1 LKKSF
6 LTAKYTKKVQNTQ
19 SQNLID
25 QFFATFAQTLATFA
39 VNGFQLFQ
47 QPRGAK
53 TRASVGSGVKKT
65 KNYLTFVIPNTL
77 IMQNNLFIYNSLSK
91 KKELFKPYHPPF
103 VGLYVC
109 GPTVYSDTHLGHAR
123 PAITFDLLFR
133 YLTHFGYKVRYVR
146 NITDVGHL
154 ENETLGEG
162 EDRIEKKARQEQLE
176 PMEVVQ
182 KYVNI
187 YHRNMDQLN
196 TLPPSIEPRATGHI
210 IEQIELIKILI
221 KNGYAYESN
230 GSVYF
235 DLLKYNQKY
244 KYGKLSGRVLDEL
257 ISNTRDIEG
266 QEEKR
271 NPFDFALWK
280 KASPEHLMR
289 WPSPWSDGFPGWH
302 LECSAMS
309 IKYLGEVF
317 DIHGGGMDLQFPHH
331 ECEIAQSTAAL
342 GKESVHYWMHNNMI
356 TINGQKMARSLGNFI
371 TLDQFFSGDHPSL
384 EHAYSPMTIR
394 FFILQAHYRSTVD
407 FSNEALLAAEK
418 GFLKLMKAIE
428 SLNKLKP
435 SDQSTFDINK
445 LKEKCYEALDD
456 DLNSPVLLSHLFD
469 GVRFINSV
477 IDGSEKI
484 DAPGLN
490 SLKELFHIFVFEILG
505 LKDETNGMASTKLTG
520 ELMKIIIDLRQTAK
534 NNKDFK
540 TSDTIRN
547 ELNKIGITL
556 RDNKD
561 GADWEI

>member
-1 LKKSF
+1 
-6 LTAKYTKKVQNTQ
+6 
-19 SQNLID
+19 
-25 QFFATFAQTLATFA
+25 
-39 VNGFQLFQ
+39 
-47 QPRGAK
+47 
-53 TRASVGSGVKKT
+53 
-65 KNYLTFVIPNTL
+65 
-77 IMQNNLFIYNSLSK
+77 MQNNLFIYNSLSK
-91 KKELFKPYHPPF
+91 KKELFKPLHPPF

-133 YLTHFGYKVRYVR
+133 YLTHLEYKVRYVR

-196 TLPPSIEPRATGHI
+196 TLSPSIEPRATGHI
-210 IEQIELIKILI
+210 VEQIELIKILI

-235 DLLKYNQKY
+235 DILKYNEKY
-244 KYGKLSGRVLDEL
+244 NYGKLSGRVLDEL

-266 QEEKR
+266 QDEKR
-271 NPFDFALWK
+271 NSFDFALWK

-289 WPSPWSDGFPGWH
+289 WPSPWSNGFPGWH

-309 IKYLGEVF
+309 IKYLGEEF
-317 DIHGGGMDLQFPHH
+317 DIHGGGIDLQFPHH

-371 TLDQFFSGDHPSL
+371 TLDQLFSGNHPVL
-384 EHAYSPMTIR
+384 EQAYSPMTIR

-407 FSNEALLAAEK
+407 FSNEALQAAEK
-418 GFLKLMKAIE
+418 GLQKLMKALA

-435 SDQSTFDINK
+435 SDQSTIDIIK

-456 DLNSPVLLSHLFD
+456 DLNSPVLLSHLFE
-469 GVRFINSV
+469 GVRFINSL

-484 DAPGLN
+484 DAPALE
-490 SLKELFHIFVFEILG
+490 SLKTLFNTFVLEILG
-505 LKDETNGMASTKLTG
+505 LKDESSGMGDEKLTG
-520 ELMKIIIDLRQTAK
+520 ELMNIIIDLRQAAK
-534 NNKDFK
+534 NNKDWS
-540 TSDTIRN
+540 TSDKIRKDLKN
-547 ELNKIGITL
+547 AGIALNDL
-556 RDNKD
+556 KD
-561 GADWEI
+561 GVEWERE